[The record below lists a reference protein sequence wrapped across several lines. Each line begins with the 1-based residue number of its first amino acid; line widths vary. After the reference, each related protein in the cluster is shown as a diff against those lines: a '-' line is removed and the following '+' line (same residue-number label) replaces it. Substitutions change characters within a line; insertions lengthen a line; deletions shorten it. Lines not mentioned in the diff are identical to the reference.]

1 LPENIRPVLNAK
13 EKTYEKIRQALFLPR
28 EDASRLLTPLQM
40 ERKERLMLCVSKK
53 MENPMMS
60 DKMLVDFLTA
70 GCEGACRP
78 VPQTTAYRDIA
89 AITRLFGNIQLASK
103 SWYRYMI
110 VEGAKEAFQVAKNK
124 DDAKGMAAALDKIG
138 KYTRSDREDD
148 KFDWEQLIPP
158 SFEPSDDPSLLGSDV
173 EKIENLEERRKEL
186 RRLFQSGK
194 YVQDAQVII
203 DDES

>member
-1 LPENIRPVLNAK
+1 MNAK
-13 EKTYEKIRQALFLPR
+13 DKTFEKIKQTLFLPR
-28 EDASRLLTPLQM
+28 EDAVKLLTPLQM

-60 DKMLVDFLTA
+60 DKMLVDFLTT
-70 GCEGACRP
+70 GCDGACRP
-78 VPQTTAYRDIA
+78 VPPTTAYRDVA
-89 AITRLFGNIQLASK
+89 ALTRLFGNIQLASK

-138 KYTRSDREDD
+138 KYTRSDKEDD
-148 KFDWEQLIPP
+148 RFDWEQLIPP
-158 SFEPSDDPSLLGSDV
+158 SFEPSDDPSLLGNDV

-186 RRLFQSGK
+186 RRLFHSEK